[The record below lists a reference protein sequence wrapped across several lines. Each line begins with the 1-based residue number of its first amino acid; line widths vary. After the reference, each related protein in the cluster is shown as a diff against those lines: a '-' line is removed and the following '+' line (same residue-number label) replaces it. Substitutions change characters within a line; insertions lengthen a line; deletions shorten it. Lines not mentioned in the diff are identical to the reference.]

1 MQGDDSAPLSD
12 GDKMHEGKDQGVG
25 DNSDGES
32 DDENDGDESDDDG
45 RNEEGDVAV
54 AEDEA
59 GDMDQLS
66 DELLY
71 PLISVLIRLVRVTSI
86 AISTPVAT
94 SLPRPVATPAPLA
107 STPVRLSIATSSQ
120 LASTPVRPS
129 VATPAQ
135 LATPVCIALPGA
147 VADVISAHALDP
159 FSNDRLPVPQPAPS
173 YYGPSST
180 TTQPYVNFN
189 HLPSFQDFC
198 ALGPELD
205 SMLQAETMAT
215 FSQQWGIPTSFQWNN
230 SGLGS
235 AESGAFI
242 DGSLASVNGNHLIA
256 PSGVDSLADYIM
268 HSGIGL
274 PSLSLGGSPQPRS
287 NLPLLPPAPL
297 VDNGSGSPQSR
308 SHLPLLPP
316 VPSVDHNSLPHGML
330 SLPSQSA
337 HVDSEAPDGPTLG
350 RSRRK
355 LIPSLRAR
363 RDNMIGKENGSSVS
377 SEKECNK
384 LKGKRPA
391 SEAHDGPA
399 KKSK

>member
-1 MQGDDSAPLSD
+1 VFPSD
-12 GDKMHEGKDQGVG
+12 GDKMCKGKDQGVG

-45 RNEEGDVAV
+45 RNEEGYAAV
-54 AEDEA
+54 TEDGA

-71 PLISVLIRLVRVTSI
+71 PLISVLICLVRVTSI

-94 SLPRPVATPAPLA
+94 SLPRPVATHSSVATPTLLA
-107 STPVRLSIATSSQ
+107 STPVRPSIATSSQ
-120 LASTPVRPS
+120 VASTPVRPS

-135 LATPVCIALPGA
+135 LATPACIALPGA
-147 VADVISAHALDP
+147 VADMISAHALDP
-159 FSNDRLPVPQPAPS
+159 FSNDPLPVPQAPS

-180 TTQPYVNFN
+180 TTQPYVHFDD
-189 HLPSFQDFC
+189 LLSFQDFG
-198 ALGPELD
+198 ALVPELD
-205 SMLQAETMAT
+205 GMLQAETTAT
-215 FSQQWGIPTSFQWNN
+215 FSQQWEIPTSFQWNN
-230 SGLGS
+230 SGSGS
-235 AESGAFI
+235 AESDAFI
-242 DGSLASVNGNHLIA
+242 AASLASVNGNHLTV
-256 PSGVDSLADYIM
+256 PSGAASLADYTV

-274 PSLSLGGSPQPRS
+274 PSLSLDRSPQSRRS
-287 NLPLLPPAPL
+287 LPLLPPAPS
-297 VDNGSGSPQSR
+297 VDNGSGSPQSM

-316 VPSVDHNSLPHGML
+316 VPSVGHNSPPCGML

-355 LIPSLRAR
+355 LIPSLRAQ

-391 SEAHDGPA
+391 SEAHHGLP